1 MTWSRKDF
9 LDSTQK
15 ATNIKQTNRLHQNF
29 KLLLIKI
36 ALKKMNRQ
44 KVGGKNLQSISQR
57 TCRQNL

>member
-9 LDSTQK
+9 LDRAQK

-36 ALKKMNRQ
+36 ALKKNNRQ
-44 KVGGKNLQSISQR
+44 KVGEKNLQSISQI
-57 TCRQNL
+57 TCSQNL

>member
-9 LDSTQK
+9 LDRAQK

-36 ALKKMNRQ
+36 ALKKTI
-44 KVGGKNLQSISQR
+44 GKK
-57 TCRQNL
+57 

>member
-36 ALKKMNRQ
+36 TLKKMNRQ